1 MLPINSYNQIQLNE
15 LQEACSYFFP
25 PKHIFDTSFLRNL
38 NREILND
45 VCLRKSRQVQR
56 IIDNRKDSKSLDKI
70 KNYLDKMK
78 QSYGFLST
86 VVNGDLPNISQKR
99 GKIIAIG
106 GAKGGIG
113 KSIFATNLS
122 VFLSQ
127 KGYSTIAVDLDLGG
141 ANMALYLGEKY
152 ILDRTIN
159 EYLRK
164 KYVSLE
170 EITIQSSYGPG
181 LIGGDSSELGAANIH
196 HAQKIKLM
204 RAIKSLDADFIVL
217 DLGGDISFNMLDFFL
232 LGDYGLVV
240 STLDSASIIGAYQF
254 IKTALYRKINRLSD
268 HLSEDET
275 DIDASLNSILKKT
288 TLSNG
293 QPMSQSILSLLD
305 SVAENDP
312 FDIPQVLKM
321 IISFNPHLI
330 INKTSSRLHANQVA
344 NTISG
349 LAERY
354 LSIKIDCPGY
364 INKYSEIEKNL
375 RNNIPLVSQYPEG
388 KMAQKLS
395 TIVDNLGLMNFEQE
409 SGRVKKKA

>member
-25 PKHIFDTSFLRNL
+25 PKHIFDISFLRNL
-38 NREILND
+38 NRKILNE

-56 IIDNRKDSKSLDKI
+56 IINNRKDSKSLDKI

-78 QSYGFLST
+78 QSYGFLSAI
-86 VVNGDLPNISQKR
+86 VNGGMPDISPGV

-106 GAKGGIG
+106 GAKGGTG
-113 KSIFATNLS
+113 KSIFAANLS

-127 KGYSTIAVDLDLGG
+127 KGYSTITVDLDLGG

-170 EITIQSSYGPG
+170 EIIIQSNYGPG

-204 RAIKSLDADFIVL
+204 RAIKNLNADFIVL

-254 IKTALYRKINRLSD
+254 IKAALYRKINRLSD
-268 HLSEDET
+268 HLSGDET
-275 DIDASLNSILKKT
+275 DIDASLCSILKKST
-288 TLSNG
+288 MANG

-321 IISFNPHLI
+321 IISFNPQLI

-344 NTISG
+344 NTISD

-354 LSIKIDCPGY
+354 LSITIGCPGY

-375 RNNIPLVSQYPEG
+375 RNNIPLISKYPEG

-395 TIVDNLGLMNFEQE
+395 RIVDNLGLLNGEPE
-409 SGRVKKKA
+409 SGRA

>member
-1 MLPINSYNQIQLNE
+1 MLPINSYNHIQLNE
-15 LQEACSYFFP
+15 VQEACSYFFP

-38 NREILND
+38 DRATLNE
-45 VCLRKSRQVQR
+45 VCLKKSKQVQR
-56 IIDNRKDSKSLDKI
+56 IINSRKDAKSLDKI

-78 QSYGFLST
+78 QSYGFLSA
-86 VVNGDLPNISQKR
+86 VVNGEMPDISPGR

-106 GAKGGIG
+106 GAKGGTG
-113 KSIFATNLS
+113 KSIFAANLS

-141 ANMALYLGEKY
+141 ANLALYLGEKY

-159 EYLRK
+159 DYLRK

-170 EITIQSSYGPG
+170 EIIIQSCYGPG
-181 LIGGDSSELGAANIH
+181 LIGGDSSKLGAANIH
-196 HAQKIKLM
+196 YAQKMKLI

-232 LGDYGLVV
+232 LGDYGLVI
-240 STLDSASIIGAYQF
+240 STRDSASYIGAYQF

-268 HLSEDET
+268 HSSGDET
-275 DIDASLNSILKKT
+275 DIDSRLCSILKKCT
-288 TLSNG
+288 MANG

-321 IISFNPHLI
+321 IISFNPYLI
-330 INKTSSRLHANQVA
+330 INKTPSILHANQVA
-344 NTISG
+344 NTISD
-349 LAERY
+349 LAKRY
-354 LSIKIDCPGY
+354 LSIKIGCPGY
-364 INKYSEIEKNL
+364 INKYSEIENDL
-375 RNNIPLVSQYPEG
+375 RNNIPLVSQDPDG
-388 KMAQKLS
+388 NMAQALS
-395 TIVDNLGLMNFEQE
+395 RIVDNLGIINFEPE
-409 SGRVKKKA
+409 SGRA

>member
-15 LQEACSYFFP
+15 VQEACSYFFP

-38 NREILND
+38 DRATLNE
-45 VCLRKSRQVQR
+45 VCLKKSKQVQR
-56 IIDNRKDSKSLDKI
+56 IINSRKDAKSLDKI

-78 QSYGFLST
+78 QSYGFLSA
-86 VVNGDLPNISQKR
+86 VVNGEMPNISPGR

-106 GAKGGIG
+106 GAKGGTG
-113 KSIFATNLS
+113 KSIFAANLS

-141 ANMALYLGEKY
+141 ANLALYLGEKY

-159 EYLRK
+159 DYLRK

-170 EITIQSSYGPG
+170 EIIIQSCYGPG
-181 LIGGDSSELGAANIH
+181 LIGGDSSKLGAANIH
-196 HAQKIKLM
+196 YAQKMKLI

-232 LGDYGLVV
+232 LGDYGLVI
-240 STLDSASIIGAYQF
+240 STRDSASYIGAYQF

-268 HLSEDET
+268 HSSGDET
-275 DIDASLNSILKKT
+275 DIDSRLCSILKKCT
-288 TLSNG
+288 MANG

-321 IISFNPHLI
+321 IISFNPYLI
-330 INKTSSRLHANQVA
+330 INKAPSILHANQVA
-344 NTISG
+344 NTISD
-349 LAERY
+349 LAKRY
-354 LSIKIDCPGY
+354 LSIKIGCPGY
-364 INKYSEIEKNL
+364 INKYSEIENDL
-375 RNNIPLVSQYPEG
+375 RNNIPLVSQDPEG
-388 KMAQKLS
+388 NMAQALS
-395 TIVDNLGLMNFEQE
+395 RIVDNLGIINFEPE
-409 SGRVKKKA
+409 SGRA